1 MCRVWNNLPTPEH
14 TPNTYYIYI
23 NVRRRTE
30 RFGIRES
37 IDQPMTRN
45 KLVCAKVKKN
55 WHFCTN
61 WPIFRACNRLHDR
74 RALVSWKYNMHPMVR
89 PRHWQENSAFEY
101 FEQSFYLLLTKKCN
115 NTCSKKS
122 SKMNYIMLD
131 LYTFWMFLSYLFQQ
145 HSL

>member
-1 MCRVWNNLPTPEH
+1 MSGLEQPSNTGTYPKYILHIYKCTKAHRTIWDTGVYRPTYDTEQTCMCK
-14 TPNTYYIYI
+14 
-23 NVRRRTE
+23 
-30 RFGIRES
+30 G
-37 IDQPMTRN
+37 
-45 KLVCAKVKKN
+45 KKN

-131 LYTFWMFLSYLFQQ
+131 LYTFWMFWSYLFQQ